1 MATTKQCRQCN
12 QEFEITA
19 EDLEFYKKISPTFAG
34 KTFEIPA
41 PSLCYECRLQRR
53 LMRRNERA
61 LYSGECALCHKK
73 IISAYAPNSGI
84 TSYCNICWYGD
95 GWEPLD
101 YGKKYDENW
110 SFLEQFNELYRSV
123 PQIALQNDNGI
134 TSVNCEYCQD
144 NALSKNC
151 YLVSGCWHVEDSMYS
166 HETDYSKNMIDCD
179 MVTHSEICYECT
191 NSTNLYNCFYV
202 ENSENCHDCLM
213 SYDLIGCNNCI
224 ECCSLRNKSDH
235 IRNKPATKEEIAQ
248 KRKEI
253 LNSRQSI
260 REAREEFDKWSL
272 DFPRKFANIVKC
284 DNCVGNTLRNC
295 KNTYGFSTYNAIDC
309 RYFNNG
315 DSPITCYDVFQSGKP
330 ELCYEGITPDESYL
344 THFTAWCW
352 RCRNVLYSDNCIS
365 LQDSIGCTGFKRGQY
380 CILNKQYSKEEYE
393 KIAAEIIE
401 KLIADNEWGE
411 YFPMSISPFGYN
423 EAMSKDFFPL
433 EKEAAVKLGA
443 KWQDNDYINF
453 EGEAYE
459 PKQTIGEYRHSESE
473 REKLLTGVLRC
484 RTSGKPFKIM
494 PQELAF
500 YIEHGIPIPK
510 QRYDVRFED
519 RLARRYFL
527 KLFHRQCMCDQ
538 KDHGHEGH
546 CKNEFETTY
555 APDRPEKVYC
565 EDCYQES
572 VI

>member
-1 MATTKQCRQCN
+1 
-12 QEFEITA
+12 
-19 EDLEFYKKISPTFAG
+19 
-34 KTFEIPA
+34 
-41 PSLCYECRLQRR
+41 
-53 LMRRNERA
+53 
-61 LYSGECALCHKK
+61 
-73 IISAYAPNSGI
+73 
-84 TSYCNICWYGD
+84 
-95 GWEPLD
+95 
-101 YGKKYDENW
+101 
-110 SFLEQFNELYRSV
+110 
-123 PQIALQNDNGI
+123 
-134 TSVNCEYCQD
+134 
-144 NALSKNC
+144 
-151 YLVSGCWHVEDSMYS
+151 
-166 HETDYSKNMIDCD
+166 
-179 MVTHSEICYECT
+179 
-191 NSTNLYNCFYV
+191 
-202 ENSENCHDCLM
+202 
-213 SYDLIGCNNCI
+213 
-224 ECCSLRNKSDH
+224 
-235 IRNKPATKEEIAQ
+235 
-248 KRKEI
+248 
-253 LNSRQSI
+253 
-260 REAREEFDKWSL
+260 
-272 DFPRKFANIVKC
+272 
-284 DNCVGNTLRNC
+284 
-295 KNTYGFSTYNAIDC
+295 
-309 RYFNNG
+309 
-315 DSPITCYDVFQSGKP
+315 
-330 ELCYEGITPDESYL
+330 
-344 THFTAWCW
+344 
-352 RCRNVLYSDNCIS
+352 
-365 LQDSIGCTGFKRGQY
+365 
-380 CILNKQYSKEEYE
+380 LNKQYSKEEYE